1 MKTWVLLGST
11 VHFPCLLGGTSSP
24 THVPSAPSASLHDSN
39 HHPHLIDWENRL
51 RQRALGEVSG
61 RPTRSPFPHHTARN
75 THSLPTVACDRSLTR
90 ILWYESEPLRR
101 PICENRHH
109 HHQINCGF
117 PAPTQLRGTPHQV
130 GSRTHTPRY
139 TSVSKMTPTFSLSR
153 GLTPTHPQPQPS
165 FHRSPEERKLQLF
178 PFLLE

>member
-11 VHFPCLLGGTSSP
+11 AHFPCPPGGTSST
-24 THVPSAPSASLHDSN
+24 THVPSPPSASLRDSN
-39 HHPHLIDWENRL
+39 HHPHLVDWENRL

-101 PICENRHH
+101 PICENHH

-117 PAPTQLRGTPHQV
+117 PAPTQLWGTPHQV
-130 GSRTHTPRY
+130 GSRIHTPCY
-139 TSVSKMTPTFSLSR
+139 TPADSD
-153 GLTPTHPQPQPS
+153 THLLALLRPHPHP
-165 FHRSPEERKLQLF
+165 PPAPAEF
-178 PFLLE
+178 P

>member
-11 VHFPCLLGGTSSP
+11 AHFPCPPGGTSSP
-24 THVPSAPSASLHDSN
+24 THAPSPPSASLHDSN

-101 PICENRHH
+101 PICENHH

-117 PAPTQLRGTPHQV
+117 PAPTQLWGTPHQV
-130 GSRTHTPRY
+130 GSRTHTPCY
-139 TSVSKMTPTFSLSR
+139 TPVDSD
-153 GLTPTHPQPQPS
+153 THLLALLRPHPHP
-165 FHRSPEERKLQLF
+165 PPAPAEF
-178 PFLLE
+178 P